1 MRTNR
6 NTASVIFNGH
16 AAIFVNCN
24 IDGGAITS
32 ERFVDRVIYNF
43 VDKMVQGFDI
53 RAAHI
58 HARALA
64 DMFNAFQRLNGTY
77 IIIDSICI
85 FLLSHKILRAIKLV
99 VSAWWRAIFQT
110 QSAATR

>member
-6 NTASVIFNGH
+6 NAASVIFNGH

-24 IDGGAITS
+24 IDGSAITGQ
-32 ERFVDRVIYNF
+32 RLIDRVIYNF
-43 VDKMVQGFDI
+43 VDEMMQGFDI

-64 DMFNAFQRLNGTY
+64 DMLNTFQCLNGTY

-85 FLLSHKILRAIKLV
+85 FLLSHKILQYPHLPPPFSRKWG
-99 VSAWWRAIFQT
+99 VSEWT
-110 QSAATR
+110 EGV